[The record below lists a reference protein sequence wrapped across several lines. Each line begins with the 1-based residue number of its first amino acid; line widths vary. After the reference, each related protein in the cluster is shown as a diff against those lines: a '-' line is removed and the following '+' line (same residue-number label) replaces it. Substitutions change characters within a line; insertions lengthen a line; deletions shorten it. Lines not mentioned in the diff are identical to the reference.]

1 MIEQAVAASGVAGPS
16 PMVALLGRVWAATP
30 PDGVDVSSPVVTAP
44 KVSPAIRLGASTG
57 SIPASEGP
65 WGVVMTQAEKDA
77 LDADMRK
84 DLRDQEAPGIDP
96 LVIHG
101 SKYDAGA

>member
-1 MIEQAVAASGVAGPS
+1 MDAEVWRLVIEQAVAASSGTAPS

-30 PDGVDVSSPVVTAP
+30 PDAVNVSPPVVTAP
-44 KVSPAIRLGASTG
+44 KVPPTIGLGASTG

-65 WGVVMTQAEKDA
+65 WGVVMTQPEKDA

-84 DLRDQEAPGIDP
+84 DLRDQEAP
-96 LVIHG
+96 
-101 SKYDAGA
+101 